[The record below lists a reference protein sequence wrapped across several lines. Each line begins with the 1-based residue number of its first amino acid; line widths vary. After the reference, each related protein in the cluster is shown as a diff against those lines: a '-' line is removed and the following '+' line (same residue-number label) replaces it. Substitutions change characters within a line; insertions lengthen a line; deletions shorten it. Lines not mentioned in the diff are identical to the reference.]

1 MAKRKYNIRWS
12 EADEKEL
19 QRVVKN
25 FNAKIA
31 RLEKKIDPKD
41 TNPVLLPERV
51 KVSVLRD
58 MIQTRQDLNRELNA
72 LKRFSKKGAEA
83 ETFIPDNYYN
93 IKITK
98 WQMKEMNRRA
108 AIINRNREQRRKEV
122 ENMDAYSR
130 QQKLSYTVGH
140 TMSDEEKAA
149 LQPINVFTTFQGKAD
164 LRQKM
169 RTLQK
174 QSMVEYW
181 KGRDEALR
189 RGYIRAMTENL
200 GTTAEVMKIVD
211 AINNM
216 DVGEFR
222 RKFQE
227 EQSKFS
233 LAYPGDQ
240 DKVKENIKALRAIW
254 MPEKADADDMPL
266 MDEGIIINADEDD
279 DFPW

>member
-98 WQMKEMNRRA
+98 
-108 AIINRNREQRRKEV
+108 
-122 ENMDAYSR
+122 
-130 QQKLSYTVGH
+130 
-140 TMSDEEKAA
+140 
-149 LQPINVFTTFQGKAD
+149 
-164 LRQKM
+164 
-169 RTLQK
+169 
-174 QSMVEYW
+174 
-181 KGRDEALR
+181 
-189 RGYIRAMTENL
+189 
-200 GTTAEVMKIVD
+200 
-211 AINNM
+211 
-216 DVGEFR
+216 
-222 RKFQE
+222 
-227 EQSKFS
+227 
-233 LAYPGDQ
+233 
-240 DKVKENIKALRAIW
+240 
-254 MPEKADADDMPL
+254 
-266 MDEGIIINADEDD
+266 
-279 DFPW
+279 